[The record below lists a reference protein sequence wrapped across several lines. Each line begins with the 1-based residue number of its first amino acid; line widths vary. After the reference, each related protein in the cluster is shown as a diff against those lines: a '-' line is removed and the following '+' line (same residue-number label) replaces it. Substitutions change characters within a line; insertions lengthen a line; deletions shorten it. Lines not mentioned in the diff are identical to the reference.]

1 MRPVALSEHRV
12 IRIVVLCTL
21 YVAQGIPF
29 GFFTV
34 TLTASMAADGLDAT
48 SIGGV
53 FAVGTLPWVF
63 KWVWGPF
70 VDRFGSPRFGRR
82 RPWILAAQ
90 MGMATT
96 LLGMW
101 FIPDPTSH
109 LLVLGGFIFFHN
121 VFNSLQDVCVDAL
134 AIDLLPAEDRGKASG
149 LMYGAKYLGTAIGG
163 GGLTLLVHFAGG
175 GLSTA
180 FAGMIVLILLISLLP
195 LLTVERPGQW
205 MTPWSRLPA
214 PLVDGRCSACGY
226 SVVETKSPDRCIEC
240 GRELVPLERVDDH
253 EPKTPGSVGQTLR
266 ELVRAFSG
274 RAAILTGVVAVFAT
288 TASGLL
294 APIGAVLFVK
304 GFGWSEAE
312 YGTVTGGAAV
322 FAGLIGSVGGGFLAD
337 LVGPRRVL
345 AAASIML
352 AGLLAVFGLGL
363 DWFAELDRTVLWTYL
378 VIEAGLL
385 GCVNAAFFAICY
397 GICRPAIAAT
407 QFTAYMALMNLG
419 TIAAQASS
427 GPAEIRLGLTG
438 VWLLA
443 AAIQGLAGGLVPLT
457 RPRKPG
463 VAPTGP

>member
-53 FAVGTLPWVF
+53 FAVGTLPWAF
-63 KWVWGPF
+63 KWIWGPF

-90 MGMATT
+90 MGMVTT
-96 LLGMW
+96 LVGMW

-109 LLVLGGFIFFHN
+109 LWVLGGFILGHN
-121 VFNSLQDVCVDAL
+121 IFNSLQDVCVDAL

-214 PLVDGRCSACGY
+214 PLVNGRCGACGC
-226 SVVETKSPDRCIEC
+226 SAAETTSPDRCIEC
-240 GRELVPLERVDDH
+240 GRELVPREQFTIDQ
-253 EPKTPGSVGQTLR
+253 EKAPGSVGQTLR
-266 ELVRAFSG
+266 ELGRAFST
-274 RAAILTGVVAVFAT
+274 RTAIFTGIVAVFAT

-294 APIGAVLFVK
+294 APIGAVLFVQ
-304 GFGWSEAE
+304 GFGWSQAE
-312 YGTVTGGAAV
+312 YGTVTGGAAI

-352 AGLLAVFGLGL
+352 AGLLAVFGLGFE
-363 DWFAELDRTVLWTYL
+363 WFAELDRAVLWTY
-378 VIEAGLL
+378 VVVEAGLL
-385 GCVNAAFFAICY
+385 GCVNAAFFAICF

-427 GPAEIRLGLTG
+427 GPAGIRLGLTG

-443 AAIQGLAGGLVPLT
+443 AAIQGL
-457 RPRKPG
+457 
-463 VAPTGP
+463 VAILMPWTMKKQAAISHVD